1 MAYSACINISTYT
14 NMDTFMY
21 YTYSVDTQSVPSTC
35 LYVYSC
41 LYYIYTYIHIY
52 IYILYTYMYILLVL
66 FLCYILYKFA
76 HNFQFA
82 VAHDSGVAGRP
93 PEGPFQRRSHAV
105 VVSWWSGILTIWIK
119 LDPLGS
125 VEFWLNMTYDIHIWM
140 KYEMTIWMTYSIG
153 QMNMTYEWNWM
164 NQASRRALKPPTSP
178 AGWIWKMLGQRWSN
192 LWLVVSTLKNLWPFW
207 IIILCK
213 IY

>member
-21 YTYSVDTQSVPSTC
+21 YTYSVDPQSVPSTC

-41 LYYIYTYIHIY
+41 LYYYIYIHIHSYIYTIY
-52 IYILYTYMYILLVL
+52 IYIYILLVL

-93 PEGPFQRRSHAV
+93 PEGPFQWRSHAV

-125 VEFWLNMTYDIHIWM
+125 VEFWMTYDIWIWM
-140 KYEMTIWMTYSIG
+140 KYENIWNDYLDGIFHWANEYDIWMKLNESSFPTCI
-153 QMNMTYEWNWM
+153 E
-164 NQASRRALKPPTSP
+164 AADLPCRLDLKD
-178 AGWIWKMLGQRWSN
+178 AGSAVKQLMAGGFNPEKSLA
-192 LWLVVSTLKNLWPFW
+192 
-207 IIILCK
+207 ILDHHPM
-213 IY
+213 

>member
-1 MAYSACINISTYT
+1 MFIVAYIIIYIHIHS
-14 NMDTFMY
+14 
-21 YTYSVDTQSVPSTC
+21 
-35 LYVYSC
+35 
-41 LYYIYTYIHIY
+41 YIYTIY
-52 IYILYTYMYILLVL
+52 IYIYILLVL

-93 PEGPFQRRSHAV
+93 PEGPASDGVMQWLYHDGAAYWPFGSSWIHWAV
-105 VVSWWSGILTIWIK
+105 SNFGWH
-119 LDPLGS
+119 
-125 VEFWLNMTYDIHIWM
+125 MTYEYEWNM
-140 KYEMTIWMTYSIG
+140 KIYEMTIWMAYSIG

-192 LWLVVSTLKNLWPFW
+192 LWLVVSTLKNLWPLW